1 MHIQSQLDS
10 VTSSAFIQESDGVR
24 TLHLGSPV
32 IQGAMRIDRP
42 IDIELEYV
50 QQMMMWLLFRDDV
63 KHVVQLGL
71 GAAALSKFCF
81 FRLPNAQV
89 TAVEL
94 DAGVIDLCRRHF
106 GLPDNDARL
115 NVLHMNALDYV
126 ADFSRRRSVDVLQ
139 VDLYDAQAKSPLL
152 STDAFYGMCASGLT
166 ADGIMTIN
174 LYCDWPEHL
183 QHIQMIEK
191 SFEAVAWLPEVHDGN
206 IVAIAFKRA
215 PTVDFDDLYTRADLI
230 RRTFGLP
237 ANAWVDG
244 LYHWMSDGSDVPDR
258 GMDRESGEG
267 DQGDD

>member
-1 MHIQSQLDS
+1 MHTKPQLDT
-10 VTSSAFIQESDGVR
+10 VLSSSFVQESDGVR

-42 IDIELEYV
+42 FDIELEYV

-63 KHVVQLGL
+63 RHVVQLGL

-81 FRLPNAQV
+81 FHLPDARV
-89 TAVEL
+89 TAVEI
-94 DAGVIDLCRRHF
+94 DAGVIELCRRHF

-126 ADFSRRRSVDVLQ
+126 ADFSRRRSVDILQ
-139 VDLYDAQAKSPLL
+139 VDLYDTQAKSPLL
-152 STDAFYGMCASGLT
+152 STEAFYAMCANCLT

-215 PTVDFDDLYTRADLI
+215 PNVDFADLYVKADQI
-230 RRTFGLP
+230 HRTFRLP
-237 ANAWVDG
+237 ARAWVDG
-244 LYHWMSDGSDVPDR
+244 LYHWISDGSEEP
-258 GMDRESGEG
+258 GPS
-267 DQGDD
+267 